1 MLTFAT
7 LRHQGHPQAFA
18 IAGSEEELSC
28 RSGCR
33 GALPFAPLPS
43 PKQVLR
49 KFDSQGIQV
58 TVNRLIYHFLQRART
73 VIERIRGITTAPI
86 SAT

>member
-1 MLTFAT
+1 VPQRLPRGFAV
-7 LRHQGHPQAFA
+7 
-18 IAGSEEELSC
+18 
-28 RSGCR
+28 RS
-33 GALPFAPLPS
+33 LPS